1 MELFIK
7 GKELINKFKIGLVL
21 VRKDNVLNKNVAQEI
36 INLFESALIVKSELL
51 NFLKITF

>member
-21 VRKDNVLNKNVAQEI
+21 VKKDNVLNKNVAQEI